1 MPQQGEPERRPIPDD
16 LTRGSRELLQATDK
30 RSAAIVAVSLA
41 EGARLLKRPDRP
53 SSENISRIG
62 SGERRERARVVTMAW
77 GDRYIDDLVEI
88 TIPAL
93 LAPGNL
99 PAFAEQFDC
108 EFVIVT
114 ETRLFDRLA
123 RSPAIAALLNF
134 ADLRLV
140 PIDDLLSPWYG
151 ITLTYAL
158 VRGFADL
165 GAAMTETHLIFLNAD
180 FIVADGSY
188 RKLAEIIKRGERLVV
203 SPSYCMNLEHT
214 IDALRRRRDPASWAL
229 SLPRRELA
237 NIIIAN
243 RHNTIRAKT
252 VNQQMFRIHRYDQ
265 FYWYVDENTL
275 LARQMPIA
283 VVYMR
288 PERVLTEMPT
298 FWDYGVISEYCP
310 TIKPWVFADSDDF
323 LMGEL
328 RSEGTF
334 REFLHLGWPTVS
346 EIAVDLSSFTTQDHR
361 DYGRHTLVL
370 HSDELP
376 SDIDEAKGELA
387 KFVDSVYARL
397 KPAVGYRDHPFWAP
411 QFPLFFARHQETLR
425 QRQANEA
432 AKATLLREDP
442 RVAARQQQIEELYSE
457 IRVVEE
463 KIRFAQLQLAE
474 KRRPAEARLFRIEQE
489 YHDRRAAAER
499 EIESAFTEEETGLQN
514 LYDRLS
520 SLDTATAG
528 LERRQR
534 CTVRRLCI
542 GAATDA
548 DKPLNS
554 PATAPT
560 ASPDSGGRRIAGN
573 ASVTFLAW
581 CASLY
586 GKAFGRLPRTTRW
599 HPYHTMLRPVRAAVA
614 STAHAAEVLVVSS
627 GGIFASLIASDLD
640 GRKSMVA
647 PGMLDSEVYQQSVRN
662 RPGFGLCICDLAAD
676 DLMQFRRLLDRI
688 RPLLSKRS
696 RIVVFHQNRAGR
708 ALDDW
713 TPEFARHLFPIV
725 GRSQI
730 AFAGSYPGA
739 LSTRW
744 FAKSLER
751 HNVSRPS
758 SVIALGA
765 TLAICAPLARLAS
778 LIEERRRPYRMP
790 SRCTSMTIVI
800 DLP

>member
-1 MPQQGEPERRPIPDD
+1 MDDETRRTCD
-16 LTRGSRELLQATDK
+16 RSLQAADINAAAVGDIVEAHLTGGVRAFTLRHRQMAANETVE
-30 RSAAIVAVSLA
+30 RS
-41 EGARLLKRPDRP
+41 P
-53 SSENISRIG
+53 SSG
-62 SGERRERARVVTMAW
+62 GRECARVITMAW

-99 PAFAEQFDC
+99 PAFCEQFDC

-123 RSPAIAALLNF
+123 RSAAIAALLNF

-165 GAAMTETHLIFLNAD
+165 GVAMTETHLVFLNAD

-203 SPSYCMNLEHT
+203 SPSYCMNLEDT

-229 SLPRRELA
+229 SLSRRELA
-237 NIIIAN
+237 DIIIAN

-265 FYWYVDENTL
+265 FYWYLDEKTL
-275 LARQMPIA
+275 LGRQMPIA

-328 RSEGTF
+328 RGEGTF
-334 REFLHLGWPTVS
+334 RELFHLGWPTAD
-346 EIAVDLSSFTTQDHR
+346 EIAADLSSFTTHDHR
-361 DYGRHTLVL
+361 DYGRYTLVL

-376 SDIDEAKGELA
+376 SDIDAAKGELA

-397 KPAVGYRDHPFWAP
+397 KPAIGYRDHPFWAP
-411 QFPLFFARHQETLR
+411 QFPFFFARQQEALR
-425 QRQANEA
+425 QRQASEA
-432 AKATLLREDP
+432 AKAMLLREDP
-442 RVAARQQQIEELYSE
+442 RVAARQQQIEELHSE
-457 IRVVEE
+457 ILAVEQ

-474 KRRPAEARLFRIEQE
+474 KRRPAEARLSQIEQE
-489 YHDRRAAAER
+489 YRDRRAAAER
-499 EIESAFTEEETGLQN
+499 EIHAAVTEEEAGLQKFYN
-514 LYDRLS
+514 RLS
-520 SLDTATAG
+520 SLDIAAAS
-528 LERRQR
+528 LERRQG
-534 CTVRRLCI
+534 CIVRRLCD

-548 DKPLNS
+548 DKPLNL
-554 PATAPT
+554 PVTAPT
-560 ASPDSGGRRIAGN
+560 ASPDGGARHVAGN
-573 ASVTFLAW
+573 ASVKFLAW
-581 CASLY
+581 CARLY
-586 GKAFGRLPRTTRW
+586 GKALGRLPRTTRW
-599 HPYHTMLRPVRAAVA
+599 HPYHTMLRPAMAAVA
-614 STAHAAEVLVVSS
+614 IAADASEVLVVSS
-627 GGIFASLIASDLD
+627 GGIFASLIVSDLN

-647 PGMLDSEVYQQSVRN
+647 PGMLDSEFYQQSFRD
-662 RPGFGLCICDLAAD
+662 RPGFDLCICDLVVD
-676 DLMQFRRLLDRI
+676 DLVQFRKLLDRI

-696 RIVVFHQNRAGR
+696 RIIVFHQNRVGR

-713 TPEFARHLFPIV
+713 TPEFARRLFPVV

-758 SVIALGA
+758 SIIALGL

-778 LIEERRRPYRMP
+778 LIEGRRQPYRMP

>member
-1 MPQQGEPERRPIPDD
+1 VHDEARGTCDRPLP
-16 LTRGSRELLQATDK
+16 ATDINVAGVGDIVEANLTGGVRALK
-30 RSAAIVAVSLA
+30 LRHREMAASEAVERS
-41 EGARLLKRPDRP
+41 P
-53 SSENISRIG
+53 SSG
-62 SGERRERARVVTMAW
+62 CRERARVITMAW

-114 ETRLFDRLA
+114 ETRLFDRLT
-123 RSPAIAALLNF
+123 RSAAIAALLNF

-165 GAAMTETHLIFLNAD
+165 GAAMTGTHLVFLNAD

-188 RKLAEIIKRGERLVV
+188 RKLAEIIKSGERLVV
-203 SPSYCMNLEHT
+203 SPSYCMNLEDT
-214 IDALRRRRDPASWAL
+214 IDDLRRRRDPTSWAL
-229 SLPRRELA
+229 SLSRRELA
-237 NIIIAN
+237 NILIAN

-252 VNQQMFRIHRYDQ
+252 VNQRMFRIHRYDQ
-265 FYWYVDENTL
+265 FYWYVDEKTL
-275 LARQMPIA
+275 LGRQMPIA

-334 REFLHLGWPTVS
+334 RELFHLGWPTVD
-346 EIAVDLSSFTTQDHR
+346 EIAADLSSFTTQDHR

-376 SDIDEAKGELA
+376 FDIDAAERELA
-387 KFVDSVYARL
+387 NFVDSVYARL
-397 KPAVGYRDHPFWAP
+397 KPAISYRDHPFWAP
-411 QFPLFFARHQETLR
+411 QFPLFFARHQEALR
-425 QRQANEA
+425 QRQAREV
-432 AKATLLREDP
+432 AKARLLREDP
-442 RVAARQQQIEELYSE
+442 QEAARQQQIEELHRE
-457 IRVVEE
+457 ILAMEQ
-463 KIRFAQLQLAE
+463 KIRLAQQRLAE
-474 KRRPAEARLFRIEQE
+474 KRRSAEARLSQIEQE
-489 YHDRRAAAER
+489 YYRRRAAAER
-499 EIESAFTEEETGLQN
+499 EIQSIVTEKEAGLQD
-514 LYDRLS
+514 LYERLS
-520 SLDTATAG
+520 SFDTDAAG
-528 LERRQR
+528 LERRQL
-534 CTVRRLCI
+534 CAVRRLCD

-548 DKPLNS
+548 DKPLNL

-560 ASPDSGGRRIAGN
+560 ASPDSGARHVAGN
-573 ASVTFLAW
+573 ASVKFLAR
-581 CASLY
+581 CARLY

-599 HPYHTMLRPVRAAVA
+599 HPYHTMLRPVMAAVA
-614 STAHAAEVLVVSS
+614 IAADASELLVVSS
-627 GGIFASLIASDLD
+627 GGFFASLIVSDLN
-640 GRKSMVA
+640 GTKSMVA
-647 PGMLDSEVYQQSVRN
+647 PGMLDSEFYRQSFRD
-662 RPGFGLCICDLAAD
+662 RPGFDLCLCDLAVD
-676 DLMQFRRLLDRI
+676 DLVQFRSLFERI

-696 RIVVFHQNRAGR
+696 RIIVFHQNRAGR

-713 TPEFARHLFPIV
+713 TYEFARRLFPLI
-725 GRSQI
+725 GQSRI

-739 LSTRW
+739 LSTWW

-758 SVIALGA
+758 SVIALGL

-778 LIEERRRPYRMP
+778 LIEERRQPYRMP